1 MIFVEDMLGGFSKA
15 ERTLTYVKAMLL
27 PTGLLCRLEAPKGD
41 PFKDLA
47 TIMFSSGSTGEPK
60 GIMLSHHNVISNL
73 EAIGQILGAVP
84 EDRVMGVLPFFHA
97 FGFTG
102 TLFMPLVLGL
112 GAVYHPNPLDAKSIG
127 GLIKK
132 YKATLLIS
140 TPTFCQSYYRV
151 CAPEDLASL
160 RHVVVGAERL
170 RPEFAAQFKEKFGIQ
185 LLEGYGAT
193 EMGPVV
199 AVNVPD
205 VLEGPDKQI
214 GTKSGTVGHPVP
226 GVAAKV
232 IDAETG
238 EEKKEGEE
246 GLLLLKG
253 PGRMVGYLADPDRT
267 AQVLRDEWYVTGDI
281 AIIDED
287 GFIKITDRLSRFSK
301 VGGEMVPHL
310 KIEEAMLR
318 IPGIGAAAVVAV
330 PDADRGERL
339 FGLYVADEAMG
350 AELVWKG
357 LSDSGLPKLWIP
369 KQKDLRRIDELP
381 TLGTGKIDMRQLKE
395 TAKVMAAAG

>member
-1 MIFVEDMLGGFSKA
+1 
-15 ERTLTYVKAMLL
+15 
-27 PTGLLCRLEAPKGD
+27 
-41 PFKDLA
+41 
-47 TIMFSSGSTGEPK
+47 
-60 GIMLSHHNVISNL
+60 
-73 EAIGQILGAVP
+73 
-84 EDRVMGVLPFFHA
+84 VLPFFHA

-140 TPTFCQSYYRV
+140 TPTFCQAYYRV
-151 CAPEDLASL
+151 CTPEDLATL

-170 RPEFAAQFKEKFGIQ
+170 RPEFAEQFKEKFSIQ

-205 VLEGPDKQI
+205 VLEGPDRQI

-232 IDAETG
+232 VDAETG

-253 PGRMVGYLADPDRT
+253 PSRMVGYLADPDRT

-318 IPGIGAAAVVAV
+318 IPGIGGAAVVAV

-350 AELVWKG
+350 PELVWQG
-357 LSDSGLPKLWIP
+357 LSESGLPKLWIP
-369 KQKDLRRIDELP
+369 KARDLKRIDELP
-381 TLGTGKIDMRQLKE
+381 LLGTGKLDMRRLKE
-395 TAKVMAAAG
+395 TAKSLAAAG